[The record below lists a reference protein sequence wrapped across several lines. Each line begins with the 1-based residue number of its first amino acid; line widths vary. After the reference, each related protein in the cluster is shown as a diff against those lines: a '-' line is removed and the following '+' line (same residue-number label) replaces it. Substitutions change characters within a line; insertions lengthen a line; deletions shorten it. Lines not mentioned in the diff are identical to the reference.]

1 VRISPVAQAIFS
13 YRSSDSGDAASPDNS
28 GYERLMLSP
37 GIEFH
42 IHPVKIYADV
52 EIPVFQN
59 FTGNQ
64 VAAPVLFKV
73 SMSYM
78 F

>member
-64 VAAPVLFKV
+64 VAARCCSK
-73 SMSYM
+73 
-78 F
+78 